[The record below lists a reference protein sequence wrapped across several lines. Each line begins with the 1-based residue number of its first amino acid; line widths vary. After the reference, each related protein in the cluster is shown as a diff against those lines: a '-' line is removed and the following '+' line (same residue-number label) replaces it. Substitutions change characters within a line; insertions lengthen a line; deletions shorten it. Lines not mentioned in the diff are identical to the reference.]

1 MDKLL
6 TIEGLISLL
15 TLTVME
21 IVLGIDNVIFI
32 SILTGKLP
40 KEHQNKARTIG
51 LTLALIFRISLL
63 FGITWLISLQKP
75 LIVVG
80 DLGLSG
86 RDIILFAGG
95 VFLVFKSISEIME
108 RFHVEDDEMTVEIET
123 KPLSVPS
130 AIIQIILLD
139 IVFSFDSILTAIG
152 MSRQLPIMISAVII
166 SVGIML
172 AFSGVIS
179 DFVNRQPTIRM
190 LALAF
195 LVLIGFLLII
205 ESIHI
210 EIHKSY
216 VYVAMGFSLTV
227 EILNLQAKRF
237 QDEAER
243 KKLERKN
250 QKAEITKEAT
260 DVNLNTFE

>member
-15 TLTVME
+15 TLTIME

-40 KEHQNKARTIG
+40 KEHQNKARSIG
-51 LTLALIFRISLL
+51 LSLALLFRVALL
-63 FGITWLISLQKP
+63 FGITWIISLQKP
-75 LIVVG
+75 LIEFG
-80 DLGLSG
+80 GFGLSG
-86 RDIILFAGG
+86 RDIILLAGG
-95 VFLVFKSISEIME
+95 IFLVFKSISEIME
-108 RFHVEDDEMTVEIET
+108 RFHFEDEVHTDEVESKT
-123 KPLSVPS
+123 LSVPS
-130 AIIQIILLD
+130 AILQIILLD

-179 DFVNRQPTIRM
+179 DFVNRQPTVRM

-216 VYVAMGFSLTV
+216 VYVAMGFALVV

-237 QDEAER
+237 QDEVDR
-243 KKLERKN
+243 KKAEKESK
-250 QKAEITKEAT
+250 KAEITQEAT
-260 DVNLNTFE
+260 NLSIK

>member
-1 MDKLL
+1 MEKIL

-15 TLTVME
+15 TLTIME

-40 KEHQNKARTIG
+40 KEHQNKARSIG
-51 LTLALIFRISLL
+51 LSLALIFRVALL
-63 FGITWLISLQKP
+63 FGITWIISLQKS
-75 LIVVG
+75 LFEIAG
-80 DLGLSG
+80 HGFSG

-108 RFHVEDDEMTVEIET
+108 RFHFEDEIHSEEVESKT
-123 KPLSVPS
+123 LSVPS

-179 DFVNRQPTIRM
+179 DFVNKQPTVRM

-205 ESIHI
+205 ESVHI

-216 VYVAMGFSLTV
+216 VYVAMGFALTV

-237 QDEAER
+237 QDEADRRQAE
-243 KKLERKN
+243 K
-250 QKAEITKEAT
+250 QKANAHTTQEAT
-260 DVNLNTFE
+260 NVPVK